1 MDKNLR
7 LTDRLVDISFCG
19 LSASLYRA
27 HTVQLTA
34 IMEDMEDFSRT
45 LFYRRFFQTKQTLV
59 SSLFSNFAL
68 VKRLRRNV
76 GSKKSKASKPLFMT
90 SLVKTKHSLLFRVQ
104 PKASETYW
112 MEIT

>member
-1 MDKNLR
+1 MSVRASVAEKLKDKTLRLTDKTLRLTDKTLR

-45 LFYRRFFQTKQTLV
+45 LFYRRLK
-59 SSLFSNFAL
+59 
-68 VKRLRRNV
+68 
-76 GSKKSKASKPLFMT
+76 
-90 SLVKTKHSLLFRVQ
+90 
-104 PKASETYW
+104 
-112 MEIT
+112 